1 MRSRARRPLLALLAA
16 VAAALAVTGCVSMP
30 SAGPVLSYPV
40 TQETGGQNG
49 QNMQFIA
56 QPPGDGWDPQQIV
69 NGFLLAAA
77 AFGNQSQVAKQ
88 YLTPSESKTWNP
100 SWSAYVYQTSPSV
113 GNPVYQAA
121 GPKQGAKNGKSGK
134 AGKAGKQAPKAATV
148 AVNGKIQAIVS
159 SDNGTYA
166 VPSASGSD
174 GSSPLPFELVNTGG
188 QWRISWA
195 PQDLLLT
202 PTQFADDYEL
212 RNLYFFDP
220 NYHYLVPDPVYVPL
234 QASASTLTTTLVGYL
249 QKQPADWLA
258 FGASQTAFPAS
269 TKVVSATLADNVA
282 TVTLTGKISK
292 VQQAQVAS
300 QLLWTLVGS
309 GQGSSQVESLQLIV
323 NGKPYY
329 PAGTAANPVQNKSQ
343 ASYGPA
349 TGASAA
355 GASAT
360 TASPPFYYLD
370 SAGDVYSRAGVG
382 ATGKQTLI
390 TKLGAG
396 YQQIAVSKD
405 GKYLAAL
412 RHGALFIGP
421 IGGPLV
427 PEPGAGYATLSWDP
441 TDNLWTTTG
450 SNDEIYVFR
459 TGVSPGTRQ
468 AKPILVTVTS
478 DYGTPTGQL
487 YNALQIAPDGV
498 RVAMITDADELA
510 FGAIDWSAA
519 TGPGL
524 GSVKISLSLS
534 PFYVSNLTSG
544 FKAVTW
550 YGPDNVITLGGPGS
564 TLTEYPVNGGTPTSQ
579 MLDQTVE
586 SITAIPDEALIAG
599 VYKGQMIEALTLT
612 GAWASIVTGG
622 GSPVKGISPTYPG

>member
-1 MRSRARRPLLALLAA
+1 MGSRARRPLLALLAA

-40 TQETGGQNG
+40 TQATGGQNG
-49 QNMQFIA
+49 QNMQFIVK
-56 QPPGDGWDPQQIV
+56 PPVDGWNPQQVV

-77 AFGNQSQVAKQ
+77 AFGSQSQVARQ
-88 YLTPSESKTWNP
+88 YLTPSESKTWDP
-100 SWSAYVYQTSPSV
+100 SWSAYVYQTGPSV
-113 GNPVYQAA
+113 GDPVYQAA
-121 GPKQGAKNGKSGK
+121 GPKQGAKK
-134 AGKAGKQAPKAATV
+134 GKAGKQAPRAATV

-166 VPSASGSD
+166 VPSASGSN
-174 GSSPLPFELVNTGG
+174 GAGPLPFNLVNTGG

-249 QKQPADWLA
+249 QKQPGDWLA
-258 FGASQTAFPAS
+258 YGATQTAFPAS
-269 TKVVSATLADNVA
+269 TKVSATLADNLA

-292 VQQAQVAS
+292 AQLAQVDS

-309 GQGSSQVESLQLIV
+309 GQGGSQVESLELIV
-323 NGKPYY
+323 NGKPY
-329 PAGTAANPVQNKSQ
+329 GSTANPVQNKSQ

-349 TGASAA
+349 TGASATGA
-355 GASAT
+355 TGASQL
-360 TASPPFYYLD
+360 FYYLD
-370 SAGDVYSRAGVG
+370 GAGDLYSRAGVG
-382 ATGKQTLI
+382 ATGKQTLVA
-390 TKLGAG
+390 KLGAR
-396 YQQIAVSKD
+396 YSQIAVSKD
-405 GKYLAAL
+405 GKYVAAL
-412 RHGALFIGP
+412 RGGALFVGP
-421 IGGPLV
+421 VGGPLAR
-427 PEPGAGYATLSWDP
+427 EPGSGYATLSWDP

-450 SNDEIYVFR
+450 SDDNIYVFR
-459 TGVSPGTRQ
+459 TGATPGSRQ

-478 DYGTPTGQL
+478 DYGTPTGQQ
-487 YNALQIAPDGV
+487 YTALQIAPDGV
-498 RVAMITDADELA
+498 RVAMIIDGVELA
-510 FGAIDWSAA
+510 FGAIDWAAA

-524 GSVKISLSLS
+524 GSVKVSLSLS
-534 PFYVSNLTSG
+534 PFYVSNLDSG

-579 MLDQTVE
+579 MLDQTVQ
-586 SITAIPDEALIAG
+586 SITAVPDEALIAG
-599 VYKGQMIEALTLT
+599 IYKDQMIEALTLT
-612 GAWASIVTGG
+612 GAWTSIVTGG
-622 GSPVKGISPTYPG
+622 GPVKGISPTYPG